1 MKWQLK
7 FQSIL
12 KFKLWKD
19 WKFYHFTKNLSD
31 NYRRQERIEEK
42 SKPPWDIMFF
52 GTDEFSLKSLTALH
66 REQQRSGLVGRL
78 DVVSIPSKKTVFA
91 VRQYCQKE
99 GLPIQDWPVVVPHGI
114 YDVGVVASFGRLIPA
129 AVIQAFPLGILNIH
143 GSLLPR
149 WRGAGPVV
157 HAVLNNDSK
166 TGITI
171 MKIEPHRFD
180 VGKMVSKVEVPI
192 SWDTR
197 SGALSKYLADVGAQ
211 EMIAVL
217 QNLTVKLRDAIPQT
231 EDGVTK
237 APKISEASSK
247 IDWNCCTCHKIQS
260 MYRAFDDYFP
270 LWTLW
275 HGAPVKLRDMVMHK
289 EWSHHH
295 FSEMQVEEQIT
306 EGEAQGSEC
315 IKENAIENCEK
326 SATDYDFAGD
336 QNDIRKNC
344 TVSRKNHPPGRVI
357 FNKKMKVVSVL
368 CRDGWVSFK
377 SVIIKGRKPMSALDF
392 YNGFITKIP
401 KDQHKFD

>member
-1 MKWQLK
+1 
-7 FQSIL
+7 
-12 KFKLWKD
+12 
-19 WKFYHFTKNLSD
+19 
-31 NYRRQERIEEK
+31 
-42 SKPPWDIMFF
+42 
-52 GTDEFSLKSLTALH
+52 
-66 REQQRSGLVGRL
+66 
-78 DVVSIPSKKTVFA
+78 
-91 VRQYCQKE
+91 
-99 GLPIQDWPVVVPHGI
+99 
-114 YDVGVVASFGRLIPA
+114 
-129 AVIQAFPLGILNIH
+129 
-143 GSLLPR
+143 
-149 WRGAGPVV
+149 
-157 HAVLNNDSK
+157 
-166 TGITI
+166 